1 MLSSINRTFRKE
13 MANFF
18 ALRPNNVASRAVI
31 PPEARFEWGVAMFGV
46 GIALYF
52 ALPFEPGLVLA
63 AALLFTAAIAYALLR
78 SLSVRWLLLIVALI
92 LSGVFRATWHT
103 DAVDAPT
110 LPKYERAYI
119 VSGWVT
125 AVEKSG
131 SRLRWQ
137 IKVSEIEGLEPDK
150 TPKYIRTTVNPGTF
164 KAGDGVRI
172 RSILSAPPGPVV
184 PGGYN
189 PARQAYFRELGGYGF
204 SIGKPES
211 YDLGQLSVSDRI
223 KRKIVKFRFGIA
235 DRIMAAAPQETAGL
249 QVALLT
255 GIRTY
260 IAPEQTDALRAA
272 GLAHVLAIS
281 GLHMGLIAGSIF
293 YVMTFLLACITPL
306 SRRIDVRKP
315 AAVFGALAATAYLV
329 LSGASVATQ
338 RAYIMALIVF
348 LAVILDRRA
357 FSMRSVALAAVITLL
372 WHPEALVSAGFQMS
386 FSAVAALVV
395 VYRYWDAR
403 RPLGAYQNGLIYKFK
418 NGITTLSITST
429 VAGIATSGFAV
440 LHFNRM
446 ANYGLIGNLLAMPI
460 FTFWIM
466 PSAILVF
473 LGLPLGLEAYPLA
486 IMGKG
491 IEILLWVSNWVA
503 GLGGAVV
510 HIHATPNWVIG
521 VYAFGFMGLCLGP
534 KYIRYAGCVIIA
546 ACVLAWSLT
555 PKPDIRISDRGA
567 VAIWS
572 EAQDNTLI
580 VGRKNTD
587 RYGREQ
593 FIRRSGQT
601 DSQFKTYKSLDS
613 LCDAKACRI
622 TSRGKQISLTA
633 HPSEIIKECT
643 DSDIIIL
650 TRRAAGPIAK
660 RTCVGLLIDAETL
673 SVSGAQ
679 NIYISNDK
687 IAHEGAITSDIKARP
702 WGRRL

>member
-1 MLSSINRTFRKE
+1 
-13 MANFF
+13 MATFF
-18 ALRPNNVASRAVI
+18 APRDTNSSLKPTA
-31 PPEARFEWGVAMFGV
+31 PLEARFEWCVAMFGV
-46 GIALYF
+46 GIGLYF
-52 ALPFEPGLVLA
+52 TLPFEPVPLPLGIVIVMLLVLCA
-63 AALLFTAAIAYALLR
+63 HHKIPATLR
-78 SLSVRWLLLIVALI
+78 TTLLLIALVTI
-92 LSGVFRATWHT
+92 GLFRATWHT
-103 DAVDAPT
+103 AVADAPI
-110 LPKYERAYI
+110 LPKYERAYT
-119 VSGWVT
+119 VSGWIT

-137 IKVSEIEGLEPDK
+137 IRVSEIDGMDQDK
-150 TPKYIRTTVNPGTF
+150 TPRYIRTTVSPGTF
-164 KAGDGVRI
+164 KPGDAVRI

-184 PGGYN
+184 PGGYI
-189 PARQAYFRELGGYGF
+189 PARQAYFKQLGGYGF
-204 SIGKPES
+204 SIGKPEPYS
-211 YDLGQLSVSDRI
+211 IGKLPLEDKM
-223 KRKIVKFRFGIA
+223 KRQIVKYRFGLA
-235 DRIMAAAPQETAGL
+235 DRILVAAPKETAGL

-260 IAPEQTDALRAA
+260 IPPEQTDALRAA

-293 YVMTFLLACITPL
+293 YVVTFLLACIAPL

-315 AAVFGALAATAYLV
+315 AAIVGALAATAYLL

-357 FSMRSVALAAVITLL
+357 FSMRSVALAALITLL

-403 RPLGAYQNGLIYKFK
+403 RAVAVYQKGFLYKFR

-429 VAGIATSGFAV
+429 VAGIATSGYAV

-466 PSAILVF
+466 PSAIFVF
-473 LGLPLGLEAYPLA
+473 LALPLGLEGIPLA

-491 IEILLWVSNWVA
+491 IEILLSVSIWVA

-510 HIHATPNWVIG
+510 HISAAPNWVIG
-521 VYAFGFMGLCLGP
+521 VYSFGFLSLCLGP
-534 KYIRYAGCVIIA
+534 KLFRYFGCLLIA
-546 ACVLAWSLT
+546 ACVIAWAAT
-555 PKPDIRISDRGA
+555 PQPDIRISDRG
-567 VAIWS
+567 VIAIWS
-572 EAQDNTLI
+572 STEANTLI
-580 VGRKNTD
+580 VERKNTD
-587 RYGREQ
+587 RYGREK

-601 DSQFKTYKSLDS
+601 DSTFKTYKNSNS

-622 TSRGKQISLTA
+622 TVKGKQISITA
-633 HPSEIIKECT
+633 HPSEIIEECQT
-643 DSDIIIL
+643 SDLVIL
-650 TRRAAGPIAK
+650 TRRAAGPVAN
-660 RTCVGLLIDAETL
+660 RTCQSLLIDARTL
-673 SVSGAQ
+673 AESGAQ
-679 NIYISNDK
+679 NIYISKEK
-687 IAHEGAITSDIKARP
+687 ITHEGAILPSLKARP
-702 WGRRL
+702 WGQSL